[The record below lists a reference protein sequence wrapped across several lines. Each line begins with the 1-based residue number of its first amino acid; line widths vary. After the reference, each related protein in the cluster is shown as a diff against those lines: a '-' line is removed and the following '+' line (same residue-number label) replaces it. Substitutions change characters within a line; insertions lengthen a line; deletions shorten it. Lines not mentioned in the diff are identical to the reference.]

1 MTLLK
6 LDRLSSRQLFLFLLL
21 LSAVETTMR
30 LLAQHILKIICLAIV
45 AQISCEITLSS
56 LSVDIFVDTC

>member
-1 MTLLK
+1 
-6 LDRLSSRQLFLFLLL
+6 
-21 LSAVETTMR
+21 MR

-56 LSVDIFVDTC
+56 LSVDIFVDAC